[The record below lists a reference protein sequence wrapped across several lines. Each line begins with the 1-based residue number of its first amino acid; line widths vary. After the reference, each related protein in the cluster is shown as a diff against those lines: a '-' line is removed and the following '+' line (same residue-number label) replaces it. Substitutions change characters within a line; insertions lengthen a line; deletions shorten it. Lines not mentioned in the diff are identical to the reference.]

1 MKEIVL
7 SVHGLVDFLLRR
19 GSIDNRIYNNA
30 SMAEGSRIHLRYQKI
45 QGGTYLSEE
54 ALEISYQIDDYLFK
68 LNGRADGIILDKIP
82 VIDEIKTTVVD
93 LAEFYESQKDW
104 HLGQAKVYAYMYATK
119 NNIDYIKVR
128 LTYISQKDD
137 SRLIKEFA
145 YTKDELESY
154 VINLLKDYLSFYKI
168 ILEHDNLK
176 VQTAMSLKFPY
187 ESYRKGQRE
196 LSKYVYGT
204 IKNEDTLFIE
214 APTGIGKTM
223 STLFPAVKT
232 FGTENTEKIF

>member
-54 ALEISYQIDDYLFK
+54 PLEISYQIDDYLFK

-93 LAEFYESQKDW
+93 LEEFYESLTQSWTWK
-104 HLGQAKVYAYMYATK
+104 
-119 NNIDYIKVR
+119 R
-128 LTYISQKDD
+128 LTEEEKKKFNNMNVLDRLKGTNNQRID
-137 SRLIKEFA
+137 SLNLIYHAF
-145 YTKDELESY
+145 
-154 VINLLKDYLSFYKI
+154 LLGLGYDSPNWR
-168 ILEHDNLK
+168 D
-176 VQTAMSLKFPY
+176 
-187 ESYRKGQRE
+187 
-196 LSKYVYGT
+196 
-204 IKNEDTLFIE
+204 
-214 APTGIGKTM
+214 
-223 STLFPAVKT
+223 
-232 FGTENTEKIF
+232 

>member
-54 ALEISYQIDDYLFK
+54 PLEVSYQIDDYLFK

-93 LAEFYESQKDW
+93 LEEFYESQKDW

-154 VINLLKDYLSFYKI
+154 VIKKYFSFGIIFRKEFKVKDFS
-168 ILEHDNLK
+168 LE
-176 VQTAMSLKFPY
+176 SLPC
-187 ESYRKGQRE
+187 
-196 LSKYVYGT
+196 
-204 IKNEDTLFIE
+204 IKNIIVSPF
-214 APTGIGKTM
+214 
-223 STLFPAVKT
+223 
-232 FGTENTEKIF
+232 

>member
-93 LAEFYESQKDW
+93 LEEFYESQKDW
-104 HLGQAKVYAYMYATK
+104 HLGQAKVYAYMYAKK
-119 NNIDYIKVR
+119 NNIDYIKADAIFVSVFVF
-128 LTYISQKDD
+128 I
-137 SRLIKEFA
+137 F
-145 YTKDELESY
+145 
-154 VINLLKDYLSFYKI
+154 INS
-168 ILEHDNLK
+168 
-176 VQTAMSLKFPY
+176 
-187 ESYRKGQRE
+187 
-196 LSKYVYGT
+196 
-204 IKNEDTLFIE
+204 
-214 APTGIGKTM
+214 
-223 STLFPAVKT
+223 
-232 FGTENTEKIF
+232 